1 MGADPHSDQ
10 HQNPGA
16 REAPKAG
23 GTEASSAPHKHQN
36 KNGAPSSNEDGT
48 PDYYAENIRA
58 LGNQQRLTCRLKQ
71 A

>member
-1 MGADPHSDQ
+1 MGADPHSDSTNIQ
-10 HQNPGA
+10 GA
-16 REAPKAG
+16 PEGPKAV
-23 GTEASSAPHKHQN
+23 GTEASSARHKHQN

-48 PDYYAENIRA
+48 PDHYAENFRA

>member
-1 MGADPHSDQ
+1 MGANPHSDQ

-23 GTEASSAPHKHQN
+23 GTEASSARPKHQN
-36 KNGAPSSNEDGT
+36 KNGAPSSKEDGT
-48 PDYYAENIRA
+48 PDYYAENFRA
-58 LGNQQRLTCRLKQ
+58 LGNQPRLTCRLKQ